1 MSAWFCP
8 IYMYR
13 GVSDDVSVI
22 FESTYDKDKL
32 KRVGFKDFKVL
43 WTQVLLVLMVLM
55 ATRF

>member
-1 MSAWFCP
+1 MAKCLVV
-8 IYMYR
+8 MYR
-13 GVSDDVSVI
+13 EVSDDVSVI